1 MSHKKPRNARI
12 SHNENPARSDAVKFF
27 LHVLDTEPYSSS
39 NFKNTLYSHFQLG
52 TPENALLLTDAN
64 FASKVKPSR
73 KYSVCEINT
82 ANLFDEDGD
91 PIFNL
96 DVPTS
101 LTQQLQQYALINQN
115 QTQNK
120 TLA

>member
-1 MSHKKPRNARI
+1 M
-12 SHNENPARSDAVKFF
+12 E
-27 LHVLDTEPYSSS
+27 LLETEPYSSF
-39 NFKNTLYSHFQLG
+39 NFKQTLYSHFQRVLG
-52 TPENALLLTDAN
+52 TPENALLLTDAK